1 MNHEKYEERLAF
13 VRSLLQQEFVLEISN
28 IEPIAYDA
36 DCPFAYNNFLY
47 RVDVKNHGKHYRD
60 QQPCSST
67 IPADASQLVLRL
79 SNNASGIPPVN
90 RVENEVGMMNL
101 FREALRDSH
110 FAHLI
115 PEVYGWG
122 SAEYGQGWILQEFKV
137 GAPLDEFYQT
147 LPGENK
153 PAILEQMAEVLV
165 AMQKY
170 KLPESIKLLG
180 GVSFSDDGH
189 LVSGPLTTLSA
200 GPFRT
205 YTELYQAMLQQQVTS
220 SDESPILQ
228 GWQEDG
234 IRARLERF
242 SLQGLAQITEEYAQ
256 SPRAIV
262 HSDFTMNNVLV
273 DPATKRISALLDFD
287 WSFVGSPGD
296 EFLRSFFDLG
306 GIPGPDSTGEELTIR
321 QAILHGF
328 GPEHVFDG
336 PLGQLQAWYQALRKH
351 HAVVPS
357 KLSGMEQIS
366 ELHHFINQI
375 APWLLTH
382 DVPLRRRSK
391 EQLESVKANTKKTL
405 LAFLEKHGF

>member
-13 VRSLLQQEFVLEISN
+13 VRSLLQQDFVLEIPN

-60 QQPCSST
+60 QQPCSSA

-101 FREALRDSH
+101 FREALRVSH
-110 FAHLI
+110 SAHLI
-115 PEVYGWG
+115 PE
-122 SAEYGQGWILQEFKV
+122 ILQEFKV
-137 GAPLDEFYQT
+137 GVPLDEFYQT
-147 LPGENK
+147 LPGEDK

-170 KLPESIKLLG
+170 KLPDSIKLLG

-189 LVSGPLTTLSA
+189 VVSGPLTTLSA

-205 YTELYQAMLQQQVTS
+205 HTELYQAMLQQQVTS
-220 SDESPILQ
+220 SDKSPILQ

-234 IRARLERF
+234 IRARLEKF
-242 SLQGLAQITEEYAQ
+242 SLQGLARVTDEYAQ

-273 DPATKRISALLDFD
+273 DPTTERISALLDFD

-296 EFLRSFFDLG
+296 EFLRSFFDFG

-328 GPEHVFDG
+328 ESEHVFDE
-336 PLGQLQAWYQALRKH
+336 PLDQLQAWYQALEKYD
-351 HAVVPS
+351 ALVPS

-382 DVPLRRRSK
+382 DSPLRRRSK
-391 EQLESVKANTKKTL
+391 EQLDSVKANTKKTL

>member
-13 VRSLLQQEFVLEISN
+13 VRSLLQQEFVLEVSN

-110 FAHLI
+110 SAHLI

-137 GAPLDEFYQT
+137 GVPLDEFYQT

-180 GVSFSDDGH
+180 GVSSSDDGH
-189 LVSGPLTTLSA
+189 LVCGPLTTLSA

-205 YTELYQAMLQQQVTS
+205 YTQLYQAMLQQQVTS

-234 IRARLERF
+234 IRARLEKF
-242 SLQGLAQITEEYAQ
+242 SLQGIAQITEEYAQ

-273 DPATKRISALLDFD
+273 DPATKRISALVDFD

-306 GIPGPDSTGEELTIR
+306 GIPGPDSEGEELTIR

-328 GPEHVFDG
+328 EPEHVFNG
-336 PLGQLQAWYQALRKH
+336 PLGQLQAWYQALEKYD
-351 HAVVPS
+351 ALVPS
-357 KLSGMEQIS
+357 RLSGTEQIS

-382 DVPLRRRSK
+382 EVPLRRRSK

>member
-1 MNHEKYEERLAF
+1 M
-13 VRSLLQQEFVLEISN
+13 
-28 IEPIAYDA
+28 
-36 DCPFAYNNFLY
+36 
-47 RVDVKNHGKHYRD
+47 DVKNHGKHYRD

-110 FAHLI
+110 FARLI

-137 GAPLDEFYQT
+137 GVPLDEFYQT

-234 IRARLERF
+234 IRARLEKF

-256 SPRAIV
+256 SPRTIV
-262 HSDFTMNNVLV
+262 HSDFS
-273 DPATKRISALLDFD
+273 KSI
-287 WSFVGSPGD
+287 
-296 EFLRSFFDLG
+296 
-306 GIPGPDSTGEELTIR
+306 
-321 QAILHGF
+321 
-328 GPEHVFDG
+328 HVRF
-336 PLGQLQAWYQALRKH
+336 
-351 HAVVPS
+351 S
-357 KLSGMEQIS
+357 SS
-366 ELHHFINQI
+366 
-375 APWLLTH
+375 LLTFC
-382 DVPLRRRSK
+382 
-391 EQLESVKANTKKTL
+391 T
-405 LAFLEKHGF
+405 